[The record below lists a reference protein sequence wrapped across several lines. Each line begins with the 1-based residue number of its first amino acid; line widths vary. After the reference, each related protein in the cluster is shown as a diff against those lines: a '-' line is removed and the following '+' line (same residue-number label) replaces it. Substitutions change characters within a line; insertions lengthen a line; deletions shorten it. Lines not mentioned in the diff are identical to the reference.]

1 MFVKTICRHPFLQ
14 VLLKS
19 NGDLMFCEHQEK
31 SFGNL
36 AGSSFDDLWFGE
48 LADEIRVAVIDGNKH
63 ANCLVKDCPVLKF
76 VDKIEYGEYPAVLVL
91 EGADYVSKIV
101 HLIPSLARLTIT
113 HQLDSFQILDDL
125 KIERNPQLM
134 IEANVG
140 EKLNF
145 RWLEIT
151 NSIITFNINYHSK
164 LTDLYV
170 FFRERKR
177 DKKLI
182 VKHKIQNLNPYE
194 SLGVVH
200 IAKEVKAD
208 SVEFDSDLDV
218 NPENC
223 GLYFKLQQDIIEEC
237 LKLNVFFNFVKPLDR
252 GLFSSLVIL

>member
-36 AGSSFDDLWFGE
+36 TDSSFDDLWFGE

-63 ANCLVKDCPVLKF
+63 ANCLVKDCPILKF

-91 EGADYVSKIV
+91 EGADYASKIV

-113 HQLDSFQILDDL
+113 YQLDSFQILDDL

-140 EKLNF
+140 EKLNL
-145 RWLEIT
+145 RWLEVP
-151 NSIITFNINYHSK
+151 NSTITFNINYYSK
-164 LTDLYV
+164 LTDLYL
-170 FFRERKR
+170 FSKERKR
-177 DKKLI
+177 DQKLI
-182 VKHKIQNLNPYE
+182 VKHKIQNLNLYE
-194 SLGVVH
+194 SLGIVH

-208 SVEFDSDLDV
+208 SVEFDSDLEIG
-218 NPENC
+218 PENC

-237 LKLNVFFNFVKPLDR
+237 LKLNVFFSFVKPLDR